1 MKRRLVW
8 LVLLTLLLTGWLCT
22 AQGEAAED
30 LTKQVTVT
38 AGGKTTKPRKMR
50 DGKYTT
56 YYSLKKGGVLEF
68 ACEGK
73 TLGGLKL
80 QFYDHAAAGTVEAYT
95 GDSWTTCGT
104 VGDYLSDYVS
114 VPEGTTIIRLTNTSS
129 GRMYLAEF
137 KVYGEGDEPE
147 DAPHW
152 VQADKADMMLVVCH
166 PDDELLWFGGLL
178 PTYAGEKGLTVQ
190 VVYVVPS
197 TPNRRLE
204 LLDGLQKC
212 GVTAYPSFVGMQD
225 ARSKTLEGQYKHWN
239 KNNLLKKLTA
249 LIRAYQPEVL
259 ITQDFHGE
267 YGHGGHRATAD
278 AAVKAAAYAPKA
290 DKYKESAKE
299 YGVWQVKKVYVHLY
313 EERQIQLDW
322 HQPLTAF
329 DGKDGLTVATEA
341 LQCHVSQTKHWQM
354 EDGGE
359 NDNSLFGLYD
369 TTVGEDVL
377 GNDFME
383 NIPGY
388 DTDTDDL
395 LDDDADGL
403 GGSHDL

>member
-1 MKRRLVW
+1 MKRRLIW
-8 LVLLTLLLTGWLCT
+8 LVLLTLMLTGWLCT

-38 AGGKTTKPRKMR
+38 SLGKAIKPKDMR
-50 DGKYTT
+50 DNKYTT

-68 ACEGK
+68 ACDD
-73 TLGGLKL
+73 TVLGGMKL
-80 QFYDHAAAGTVEAYT
+80 QFYDHAAAGMVEAYVE
-95 GDSWTTCGT
+95 GDWKECGQ
-104 VGDYLSDYVS
+104 VGSYLSDYVTM
-114 VPEGTTIIRLTNTSS
+114 PEGTTRIRLSNLSE

-137 KVYGEGDEPE
+137 RIYGEGDEPE

-178 PTYAGEKGLTVQ
+178 PTYAGERGLTVQ

-212 GVTAYPSFVGMQD
+212 GVTAYPSFVGMAD
-225 ARSKTLEGQYKHWN
+225 VRAKTLEGQYKRWH
-239 KNNLLKKLTA
+239 KNTLLKKLTA

-278 AAVKAAAYAPKA
+278 AAVKAAAYAPKK

-299 YGVWQVKKVYVHLY
+299 YGVWQVKKIYVHLY
-313 EERQIQLDW
+313 ENRQIQLDW
-322 HQPLTAF
+322 HQPLAAF
-329 DGKDGLTVATEA
+329 DGKDGLTVAAEA
-341 LQCHVSQTKHWQM
+341 LQCHVSQIKHWQM

-359 NDNSLFGLYD
+359 NDNSLFGLYE

-383 NIPGY
+383 NLPDY
-388 DTDTDDL
+388 APDTDDL
-395 LDDDADGL
+395 LDDGTDSIG
-403 GGSHDL
+403 

>member
-1 MKRRLVW
+1 MKRRLIW
-8 LVLLTLLLTGWLCT
+8 LVLLTLMLTGWLCT

-38 AGGKTTKPRKMR
+38 AAGKAIKPKDMR

-56 YYSLKKGGVLEF
+56 YYSLKKDGVLEF
-68 ACEGK
+68 TCDGQ
-73 TLGGLKL
+73 TLGGIKL
-80 QFYDHAAAGTVEAYT
+80 QFYDHAASGMVEAYT
-95 GDSWTTCGT
+95 GGAWMECGT

-114 VPEGTTIIRLTNTSS
+114 MPEGTTRIRLSNNSR

-212 GVTAYPSFVGMQD
+212 GVTAYPSFVGMPD
-225 ARSKTLEGQYKHWN
+225 ARSKTLKGQYKHWN
-239 KNNLLKKLTA
+239 KNTLLKKLTA
-249 LIRAYQPEVL
+249 LIRTYQPEVL
-259 ITQDFHGE
+259 ITQDFQGE

-278 AAVKAAAYAPKA
+278 AAVKAAAYAAKG

-313 EERQIQLDW
+313 ENRQIQLDW
-322 HQPLTAF
+322 HQPLSAF

-341 LQCHVSQTKHWQM
+341 LQCHVSQVKHWQM

-388 DTDTDDL
+388 DAGTDDV
-395 LDDDADGL
+395 LDDDAVSL
-403 GGSHDL
+403 GGSDDL